1 MTAVFNILRGS
12 GYFEKVS
19 INYSLPP
26 ENAVI
31 NHWTNWLEQKWV
43 APAYAGWVLMAV
55 SLCFFGAATNTMTG
69 WLYVLSAV
77 GIVLLI
83 LAAVLPIKSLQAL
96 SIEHLPI
103 APITQGED
111 LQIALRLHNRSKQTQ
126 RLLQVFDRTPTS
138 WGEVQPLAIEQVPA
152 QGSYTTTMTCTPPQR
167 GIYNWDALELRSGQ
181 PLGLF
186 WCRRERKSPAQVY
199 VYPAHL
205 RLSHC
210 PLLDHWQQSVPA
222 TIETS
227 VNRPQLSTIGTTRS
241 LRPYRSGDP
250 LRLIHWRS
258 SARYERFQVRELEIA
273 NYAHTITICL
283 NASSNWS
290 TADFEQAVIAT
301 CSLYYYARQ
310 HQLDVQLWT
319 SSHGV
324 LTSQLAVMQALA
336 AIQISTAIVAPPP
349 GAVLWISN
357 QLEAKLAE
365 GSRALLWTAASGL
378 ENNLGVSVHANQSL
392 VTQLQKSLNTA
403 R

>member
-1 MTAVFNILRGS
+1 V
-12 GYFEKVS
+12 V
-19 INYSLPP
+19 
-26 ENAVI
+26 
-31 NHWTNWLEQKWV
+31 NHWTNWLEQKCV
-43 APAYAGWVLMAV
+43 APAYAGWVLIAV

-69 WLYVLSAV
+69 WLYVLSAM

-83 LAAVLPIKSLQAL
+83 LAAVLPITSLQAL

-111 LQIALRLHNRSKQTQ
+111 LQISLRLHNRSNQTQ
-126 RLLQVFDRTPTS
+126 RLLQVFDRTPSS
-138 WGEVQPLAIEQVPA
+138 WGEVPPLAIEQVLA
-152 QGSYTTTMTCTPPQR
+152 QGSYTSTITCTPPQR
-167 GIYNWDALELRSGQ
+167 GIYNWDTLELRSGQ

-186 WCRRERKSPAQVY
+186 WCRRRRKSPAQVY

-210 PLLDHWQQSVPA
+210 PLLDHWQQSVSA
-222 TIETS
+222 GTETS
-227 VNRPQLSTIGTTRS
+227 LSRSQLSTMGTTRS

-258 SARYERFQVRELEIA
+258 SARYDRFQVRELEIA
-273 NYAHTITICL
+273 NHAHTITICL

-310 HQLDVQLWT
+310 RQLNVQLWT
-319 SSHGV
+319 SSHGI

-336 AIQISTAIVAPPP
+336 AIQITATSVAPPP

-357 QLEAKLAE
+357 QLETKLVE
-365 GSRALLWTAASGL
+365 GSSALLWTAAPGL
-378 ENNLGVSVHANQSL
+378 GSNVGISMDANQSL
-392 VTQLQKSLNTA
+392 VTQLQKSINTA

>member
-1 MTAVFNILRGS
+1 MTAVFNILRGG

-19 INYSLPP
+19 INYSPP
-26 ENAVI
+26 PKNAVI

-43 APAYAGWVLMAV
+43 APAYAGGVLMAV
-55 SLCFFGAATNTMTG
+55 SICFFGAATNTMTG

-111 LQIALRLHNRSKQTQ
+111 LQIYLRLHNRSKQTQ
-126 RLLQVFDRTPTS
+126 RLLQVFDRTPSS
-138 WGEVQPLAIEQVPA
+138 WGEVKPLAIEQVPA
-152 QGSYTTTMTCTPPQR
+152 QGSYTATITCTPPQR
-167 GIYNWDALELRSGQ
+167 GLYNWDKLELRSGQ

-186 WCRRERKSPAQVY
+186 WCRRVRKSPAQVY
-199 VYPAHL
+199 VYPAHF

-210 PLLDHWQQSVPA
+210 PLLDHWPQSVPA
-222 TIETS
+222 STETS
-227 VNRPQLSTIGTTRS
+227 LSRSQLSTMGTTRS

-258 SARYERFQVRELEIA
+258 SARYDRFQVRELEIA
-273 NYAHTITICL
+273 HHAHTITICL
-283 NASSNWS
+283 NANSNWS
-290 TADFEQAVIAT
+290 ATDFEQAVIAT

-310 HQLDVQLWT
+310 RQLDVQIWT
-319 SSHGV
+319 SSDGI

-336 AIQISTAIVAPPP
+336 AIQISTTRATPPP

-357 QLEAKLAE
+357 QGETHLAA
-365 GSRALLWTAASGL
+365 GSRQLLWTTASGFSSHSSINIDADRPL
-378 ENNLGVSVHANQSL
+378 AI
-392 VTQLQKSLNTA
+392 QLQKSINTA
-403 R
+403 G

>member
-1 MTAVFNILRGS
+1 MV
-12 GYFEKVS
+12 
-19 INYSLPP
+19 
-26 ENAVI
+26 

-55 SLCFFGAATNTMTG
+55 SICFFGAATNTMTG

-111 LQIALRLHNRSKQTQ
+111 LQISLRLHNRSKQPQ
-126 RLLQVFDRTPTS
+126 RLLQVFDRTPAS
-138 WGEVQPLAIEQVPA
+138 WGEIKLLAIEQVPA
-152 QGSYTTTMTCTPPQR
+152 QGSYTATITCAPPQR
-167 GIYNWDALELRSGQ
+167 GIYSWDKLELRSGQ

-186 WCRRERKSPAQVY
+186 WCRRVRKSPAQVC

-222 TIETS
+222 ITETS
-227 VNRPQLSTIGTTRS
+227 LNRPQLSTMGTTRS
-241 LRPYRSGDP
+241 LRPYRTGDP
-250 LRLIHWRS
+250 LRLMHWRS
-258 SARYERFQVRELEIA
+258 SARYDRFQVRELEIA
-273 NYAHTITICL
+273 NHAHTITICL
-283 NASSNWS
+283 NASSNWLA
-290 TADFEQAVIAT
+290 ADFEQAVIAT

-310 HQLDVQLWT
+310 RQLDVQVWT

-324 LTSQLAVMQALA
+324 LTSQLAVLQALA
-336 AIQISTAIVAPPP
+336 AIQVTAATVAPPP

-357 QLEAKLAE
+357 QGETLLAA
-365 GSRALLWTAASGL
+365 GSRSLLWTPAPGL
-378 ENNLGVSVHANQSL
+378 GIHAGVSIDANQPL
-392 VTQLQKSLNTA
+392 VPQLQKSFHTA
-403 R
+403 G